1 VRLSNGNI
9 ASFTSIEA
17 QLEIE
22 SGKKRYINPKIENE
36 LIEFKEEI
44 EEKFWQ
50 SEMNK
55 NFRFKRMEQNLRAVD
70 SVSSPVTGL
79 SKGKNSK
86 KGDQKSADYN

>member
-44 EEKFWQ
+44 EEKFW
-50 SEMNK
+50 
-55 NFRFKRMEQNLRAVD
+55 
-70 SVSSPVTGL
+70 
-79 SKGKNSK
+79 
-86 KGDQKSADYN
+86 

>member
-1 VRLSNGNI
+1 
-9 ASFTSIEA
+9 
-17 QLEIE
+17 
-22 SGKKRYINPKIENE
+22 

-79 SKGKNSK
+79 SKA
-86 KGDQKSADYN
+86 KS

>member
-1 VRLSNGNI
+1 MRLSNGNI

-17 QLEIE
+17 QVEIE

-79 SKGKNSK
+79 SKAKN
-86 KGDQKSADYN
+86 

>member
-1 VRLSNGNI
+1 MNSNDYYQNQHIIKTVRLSNGNI

-17 QLEIE
+17 QLEIQ
-22 SGKKRYINPKIENE
+22 SGKKRYINLKIENE

-55 NFRFKRMEQNLRAVD
+55 NFRFKRLD
-70 SVSSPVTGL
+70 
-79 SKGKNSK
+79 
-86 KGDQKSADYN
+86 